1 MIKTLKNL
9 RIGVW
14 GLLGFCGLWFGV
26 SSAQERGIGV
36 TPAKIEVGQNVE
48 WPYTFP
54 ITVTNLSSETE
65 NFEVTFDKD
74 EDTIVSVS
82 PGRFSLDALVSA
94 RVLVAFD
101 PPAGGAAEGIIE
113 VVSTRTSPEGFTT
126 GTGVRIPFQIGKAD
140 STKFLAGVSEA
151 LGGFGGF
158 HRLFG
163 AGMMVATLILL
174 WYVSDIARSW
184 IFNSGK
190 H

>member
-9 RIGVW
+9 RIVVW
-14 GLLGFCGLWFGV
+14 GLLGFCGLWFVV
-26 SSAQERGIGV
+26 SEALALERGIGV

-101 PPAGGAAEGIIE
+101 PPAGRSAEGIVE

-126 GTGVRIPFQIGKAD
+126 GTGVKIPFHIEK
-140 STKFLAGVSEA
+140 SEA
-151 LGGFGGF
+151 FGGFGGF
-158 HRLFG
+158 HQLFG
-163 AGMMVATLILL
+163 AGMMLATLILL
-174 WYVSDIARSW
+174 WYLSDIVRSW
-184 IFNSGK
+184 IFNSDK
-190 H
+190 R